1 MEEKELIIKFLQ
13 LDERELLSQR
23 DSIDLVLRHVQ
34 DRLATIQEQ
43 CTTSTR
49 KESLRGL
56 PASEDLLYQLTE
68 DLLRPQGKTSKKNKT
83 LKYVNPPKYSEQ
95 LLDFFK
101 QNPNRAF
108 TQADIADHFYPLWHK
123 FATGKTSCTSRIGA
137 LLYGLR
143 KHPDIKVTQTSDKRF
158 AMTYVC

>member
-1 MEEKELIIKFLQ
+1 MEDKELIIKFLQ
-13 LDERELLSQR
+13 LDERELLRQR
-23 DSIDLVLRHVQ
+23 DDIDLVLRHVQ
-34 DRLATIQEQ
+34 DRLAAIQEQ
-43 CTTSTR
+43 DIVNTDTPPMKRKAVREIDLCRELFRDIQKGSTN
-49 KESLRGL
+49 
-56 PASEDLLYQLTE
+56 
-68 DLLRPQGKTSKKNKT
+68 KNKT

-101 QNPNRAF
+101 QHPNRAF

-123 FATGKTSCTSRIGA
+123 FATGKTTCTSRISA

-143 KHPDIKVTQTSDKRF
+143 KHPDIKVTKTSDKRF

>member
-1 MEEKELIIKFLQ
+1 MSQLIEFLQ
-13 LDERELLSQR
+13 LEEQALLKQREGIDTLLAHTQSMLEYARKNAEEQSSPR
-23 DSIDLVLRHVQ
+23 VAELRV
-34 DRLATIQEQ
+34 
-43 CTTSTR
+43 
-49 KESLRGL
+49 
-56 PASEDLLYQLTE
+56 
-68 DLLRPQGKTSKKNKT
+68 KKDKT

-101 QNPNRAF
+101 QHPNRAF

-143 KHPDIKVTQTSDKRF
+143 KHPDIKVTKTSDKRF

>member
-13 LDERELLSQR
+13 LDERELLRQR
-23 DSIDLVLRHVQ
+23 DDIDLVLRHVQ
-34 DRLATIQEQ
+34 DRLAAIQEQ
-43 CTTSTR
+43 DIVSTDTPPMKR
-49 KESLRGL
+49 KAVREI
-56 PASEDLLYQLTE
+56 DLCRELFRDIQKGSTN
-68 DLLRPQGKTSKKNKT
+68 KNKT

-123 FATGKTSCTSRIGA
+123 FATGKTTCTSRIGA

-143 KHPDIKVTQTSDKRF
+143 KHPDIKVTKTSDKRF